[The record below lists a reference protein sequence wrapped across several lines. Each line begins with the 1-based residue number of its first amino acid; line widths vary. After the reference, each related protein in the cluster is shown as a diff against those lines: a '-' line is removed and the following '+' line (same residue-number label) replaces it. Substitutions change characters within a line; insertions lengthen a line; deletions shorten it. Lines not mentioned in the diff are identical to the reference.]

1 MTSIERAVKRW
12 RHQNVP
18 LLPPS
23 HPAAV
28 EEAFA
33 RIGRPCSADV
43 LPLYCTTGG
52 MEYGAMDLSGLCLW
66 PLGRVISARLEY
78 TSDDVSFGDCLIECF
93 RFDFHFDDVNRSS
106 VFGGYERR
114 KLADSVEEFF
124 DTHFRDPRKLDLMD

>member
-1 MTSIERAVKRW
+1 MTSIERAVERW
-12 RHQNVP
+12 RQQNIP

-43 LPLYCTTGG
+43 VALYCTTGG
-52 MEYGAMDLSGLCLW
+52 MQDAMDLTGLYLW
-66 PLGRVISARLEY
+66 PLGRILSARHGGAG
-78 TSDDVSFGDCLIECF
+78 DDISFGDCLIDCF
-93 RFDFHFDDVNRSS
+93 RFDFHFEDVNRSS

-124 DTHFRDPRKLDLMD
+124 DTQFRDPRKLDLMD